1 MSRPRKPFGP
11 NPPGRLPATMVKVL
25 AAELSD
31 QGRLSRGKRYWADN
45 AVLDVVIGHGAVTA
59 EIQGSRPEPY
69 VVTIEAA
76 PGRGVPGRR
85 EVWIRCTCPDD
96 SGVGDQACKH
106 AVAALFAV
114 SDEIAIE
121 PELIE
126 RWRGGSRSETP
137 PATRPEPDTATPALA
152 EVVPLRRELRRRRTT
167 DDLGREAARREP
179 GVRDPDNPDA
189 GIADPGIAEM
199 ARMLAAPGGALAPEF
214 PDVSPIEHRSLRDRD
229 LAEVLADA
237 LDQLAI
243 NWE

>member
-11 NPPGRLPATMVKVL
+11 NPAGRLPATMLKVL

-76 PGRGVPGRR
+76 PGRGVPGKR

-121 PELIE
+121 PELID

-137 PATRPEPDTATPALA
+137 PATRPETDTAAPELA

-167 DDLGREAARREP
+167 DDQGRAPQQREL
-179 GVRDPDNPDA
+179 GVRDPGTPDP
-189 GIADPGIAEM
+189 GIPDPGIAEM

-214 PDVSPIEHRSLRDRD
+214 PAVSPIEHRGLRDRD